1 LHALALQICLPI
13 PGKME
18 TTPLPGSAPPA
29 DPTAYQQW
37 LDEIV
42 SLKEGARLRD
52 VSVPTLRRAERKR
65 IINTSKRRLGI
76 RRRHALMLP

>member
-1 LHALALQICLPI
+1 
-13 PGKME
+13 ME

-65 IINTSKRRLGI
+65 IINTSTRLGCQNGNQKKADTGGEQSPD
-76 RRRHALMLP
+76 RYPA